1 MSDLQ
6 AGSNAAINTPAK
18 PSAAR
23 AAGVRIEKAHL
34 AYKQC
39 GDIFLVLITPAIAY
53 RPKPWCT
60 TTFEE
65 ITFGHRVR

>member
-18 PSAAR
+18 SSAAH

-39 GDIFLVLITPAIAY
+39 GDILLAADNSCNRLPAQAMVHHD
-53 RPKPWCT
+53 
-60 TTFEE
+60 F
-65 ITFGHRVR
+65 